1 MVVPVVA
8 PVGGSRHDS
17 VIVDNDLKDDS
28 SDDGDDE
35 VTTMDTSTRKA
46 HTIKNVVSSSSTLSF

>member
-46 HTIKNVVSSSSTLSF
+46 HTIKNVVSS